1 MIKKFQRFVEGLST
15 TGSKIDFYA
24 LDELTPTKIREIY
37 KLININSYRAVATF
51 ANQIHE
57 FEEFTCAKIALMNY
71 PTERSTQHRFTSD
84 IDDILKQ
91 GIADEI
97 EFPFKVQYL
106 DWKIEKWRDIML
118 RCVAKGVILRPML
131 EIGVDTNEHISESI
145 EMLKKIGITNI
156 MTSTGLVP
164 QVTTL
169 EKYDEIRDLFPPIF
183 NVKASGKINDIAT
196 VDNFIQKGASLVATS
211 VDILNSD
218 LIV

>member
-1 MIKKFQRFVEGLST
+1 MIKKFQMFVESLSS
-15 TGSKIDFYA
+15 TGSRIDFYA
-24 LDELTPTKIREIY
+24 LDELSPTKVREIY
-37 KLININSYRAVATF
+37 KLVNTNSYRAIATF
-51 ANQIHE
+51 ADQIHE

-97 EFPFKVQYL
+97 EFPWKSQYL
-106 DWKIEKWRDIML
+106 DWKVEKWRDVML
-118 RCVAKGVILRPML
+118 RCVSKGVILRPML
-131 EIGVDTNEHISESI
+131 EIGSDTHDHITDSI
-145 EMLKKIGITNI
+145 GMLKKIGITNI

-164 QVTTL
+164 QITTL
-169 EKYDEIRDLFPPIF
+169 ENFDVVRDLFPPIF
-183 NVKASGKINDIAT
+183 NIKVSGKISDIAT

-218 LIV
+218 LVV